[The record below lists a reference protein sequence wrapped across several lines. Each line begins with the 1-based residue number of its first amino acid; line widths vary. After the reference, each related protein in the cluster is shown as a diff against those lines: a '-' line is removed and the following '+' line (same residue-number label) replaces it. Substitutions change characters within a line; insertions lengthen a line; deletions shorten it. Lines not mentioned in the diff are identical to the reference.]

1 MSSQATSDFRRN
13 RKVNL
18 IHICG
23 DKCCIC
29 GYSKSIAALEFHHI
43 NPADKEYGISSKG
56 TCHNIRTD
64 IAEIKKCILLCA
76 NCHREVENHEYDDV
90 DLWQYQVFNEEEA
103 EKLIQETDAKLKRPS
118 RYCSVCGKPITC
130 DSKSGKCT
138 DCVRI
143 NPNRPSRE
151 ELKDLIYNFSFEEVG
166 RKYSIT
172 GNSVK
177 KWCKALNLPY
187 LRSEINKISPEDWKL
202 V

>member
-1 MSSQATSDFRRN
+1 MGSQATSDYRRN

-18 IHICG
+18 VHICG

-29 GYSKSIAALEFHHI
+29 GYNKSIAALEFHHI
-43 NPADKEYGISSKG
+43 NPADKEYSISSKG
-56 TCHNIRTD
+56 TCRNIRTD

-76 NCHREVENHEYDDV
+76 NCHREVENHEYDNV
-90 DLWQYQVFNEEEA
+90 DLWQYQVFNEKEA
-103 EKLIQETDAKLKRPS
+103 EKLIQETDAKLKMQP
-118 RYCSVCGKPITC
+118 RYCSICGKPITR
-130 DSKSGKCT
+130 DSKSGKCV

-151 ELKDLIYNFSFEEVG
+151 ELKDLIYNFSFEEIG

-177 KWCKALNLPY
+177 KWCKALNLPC